1 MSSQELR
8 PDQTSHSHWRYKLN
22 TPNSIETPRDHIRE
36 KILENDRRKRLT
48 ILFSSCFIIASIII
62 VMALFS
68 FKTSL
73 LEDSRLINNIDLL
86 SNNEEINF
94 YDKMEF
100 YQWLDLAV
108 VEKSH

>member
-1 MSSQELR
+1 MNSRELQ
-8 PDQTSHSHWRYKLN
+8 PDQTLHSHWGNELN
-22 TPNSIETPRDHIRE
+22 PPNSIETTHSSIRE
-36 KILENDRRKRLT
+36 KILENDRKKRLT

-62 VMALFS
+62 VIALFS
-68 FKTSL
+68 FKTNP
-73 LEDSRLINNIDLL
+73 LEDSRLVDNIDLL

-108 VEKSH
+108 AEKSQ